1 MIGRRRYR
9 RMLQTS
15 ASRGLSPPIRP
26 SSRLPRGSNRPGRA
40 RGPPRSAEIREGHPG
55 QLMGPVIRRRAG
67 GGATGPARKA
77 AYPNHTYERYG
88 MNHGTSR
95 PAIRKG
101 PGADLFGESAR
112 LAFLLRWRLAG
123 GR

>member
-1 MIGRRRYR
+1 MISRRRYR

-15 ASRGLSPPIRP
+15 ACCGLSPPICP
-26 SSRLPRGSNRPGRA
+26 SRGSNSPGSA
-40 RGPPRSAEIREGHPG
+40 RGPPLPAEIDEDYPG
-55 QLMGPVIRRRAG
+55 QFMRPVIRSQAS
-67 GGATGPARKA
+67 GGATGPAKKQPH
-77 AYPNHTYERYG
+77 PNHTYERYG

-112 LAFLLRWRLAG
+112 PVFLLRWPPAG